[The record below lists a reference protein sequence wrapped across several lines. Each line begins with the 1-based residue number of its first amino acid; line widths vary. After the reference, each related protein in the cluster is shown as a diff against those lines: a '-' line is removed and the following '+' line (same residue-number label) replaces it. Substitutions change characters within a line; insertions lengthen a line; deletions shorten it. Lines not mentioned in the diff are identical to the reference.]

1 MSCAKNEEPE
11 TAFSGDLGPAVQ
23 IHGVTLRWAKD
34 YVLKNQQ
41 SKNPLIFLITDGES
55 YHIDGNYNRYTIPE
69 CIPDIQQAIKEL
81 VKANIKLFPFAF
93 NQSYDILKEVYQ
105 RPIPCDTIEQLT
117 KHLFDMVLKHLKYS

>member
-11 TAFSGDLGPAVQ
+11 TAFSGDLDPAVQ
-23 IHGVTLRWAKD
+23 IHGVTLRWTKD

-105 RPIPCDTIEQLT
+105 RPISCDTIEQLT
-117 KHLFDMVLKHLKYS
+117 KHLFDMELKHLKYS